1 MPADP
6 VAEPNPRAEAAP
18 LAAAGGDLPADEQ
31 PADEQPAT
39 EQPATEVPAAD
50 KPAEK
55 PIGNAQA
62 HEKRLGKLIH
72 VRQPIT
78 DAIDRRIRRT
88 VEDTIAKAKQAGDWP
103 VFIIELLPG
112 KTDFGSALE
121 LAHYL
126 SGERLNG
133 ATTVAYLPETI
144 TGHAVLVALACDEVI
159 MGEDARIGDA
169 GQGEKRIKL
178 SQRNAYA
185 EVANSRKTIPADVA
199 LKMLDPS
206 IELLVVETEVSR
218 EFVSADRLDELRR
231 KKSVGKSQVLI
242 PAGKP
247 GVFTAQEARDL
258 GLVAYVANDREAV
271 AKALSLPPA
280 ALEQDLSLA
289 GPPHPVRVAVKGP
302 ISAASAELLQKLID
316 TEIDRGANLIC
327 LWIDSPGGDAPA
339 SINLAN
345 YLVQIDAEKR
355 RTVAFIP
362 NEARGDAAYIALA
375 CDQIVMR
382 PDAILG
388 GFGAYAMPDDER
400 RPTAIS
406 VAGLAERKHHSPGL
420 AAAMVDPNIEVYR
433 YQRRTDGLVGFF
445 TADDA
450 AALDDAQD
458 WQRGELITRAGRPLQ
473 VTGEQAREIG
483 LANEVVDDFEGFK
496 ALYGLEGSLDLV
508 EPRWADFLIDALN
521 SPGVSFFLLL
531 LGAAALYAELQ
542 SPGIGLGGLVAAL
555 CFLLYFWSAYL
566 GGTAGWLE
574 VLLFVAGLICLALE
588 IFVLPGFGLFGLAGG
603 ALVIGS
609 LILASQTFVLP
620 RNDYQL
626 HQLRNNLF
634 VLTGAGIG
642 TVVAAVI
649 MRRYLPHA
657 PMFNN
662 MVLAPPSSEEQSLIS
677 ERESLARL
685 DHLLGAR
692 GVSFTP
698 LVPGGKA
705 RIGDDLVDVLTDGEF
720 VDRGQAVEVVEVR
733 GNRIVVR
740 GIG

>member
-1 MPADP
+1 
-6 VAEPNPRAEAAP
+6 
-18 LAAAGGDLPADEQ
+18 
-31 PADEQPAT
+31 
-39 EQPATEVPAAD
+39 
-50 KPAEK
+50 
-55 PIGNAQA
+55 
-62 HEKRLGKLIH
+62 
-72 VRQPIT
+72 
-78 DAIDRRIRRT
+78 
-88 VEDTIAKAKQAGDWP
+88 
-103 VFIIELLPG
+103 
-112 KTDFGSALE
+112 
-121 LAHYL
+121 
-126 SGERLNG
+126 
-133 ATTVAYLPETI
+133 
-144 TGHAVLVALACDEVI
+144 VLVAMACDEII

-169 GQGEKRIKL
+169 GERERQEKTGIKD

-206 IELLVVETEVSR
+206 IELLAVETEVSR
-218 EFVSADRLDELRR
+218 EIVRADRLDELRR
-231 KKSVGKSQVLI
+231 KKSVGNSRVLSK
-242 PAGKP
+242 AGEP

-289 GPPHPVRVAVKGP
+289 GPALPVRIAIKGP
-302 ISAASAELLQKLID
+302 ISASSAELLQKLID
-316 TEIDRGANLIC
+316 TEIDHGANLIC
-327 LWIDSPGGDAPA
+327 LWIDSAGGDAPA

-345 YLVQIDAEKR
+345 YLVQIDAERR

-362 NEARGDAAYIALA
+362 NEARGDAAFLALA

-382 PDAILG
+382 PEAVLG
-388 GFGAYAMPDDER
+388 GSGAYAMPDGER
-400 RPTAIS
+400 RATATS
-406 VAGLAERKHHSPGL
+406 VAALAARKHHSSGL
-420 AAAMVDPNIEVYR
+420 AAAMVDPEVEVYR
-433 YQRRTDGLVGFF
+433 YQRRTDGLVGYF
-445 TADDA
+445 TADEAAQLEDA
-450 AALDDAQD
+450 KD
-458 WQRGELITRAGRPLQ
+458 WQRGELITRPGRPFQ
-473 VTGEQAREIG
+473 VTGEQAREFG

-508 EPRWADFLIDALN
+508 EPGWADFLIDALN
-521 SPGVSFFLLL
+521 SPGVSVFLLL

-542 SPGIGLGGLVAAL
+542 SPGIGLGGLIAAL

-574 VLLFVAGLICLALE
+574 VLLFVAGIICLTLE
-588 IFVLPGFGLFGLAGG
+588 VFVLPGFGLFGLAGG

-634 VLTGAGIG
+634 VITGAGIG
-642 TVVAAVI
+642 TVVAAVVI
-649 MRRYLPHA
+649 RRYLPHA
-657 PMFNN
+657 PMFSN
-662 MVLAPPSSEEQSLIS
+662 MVLTPPSIEEQSLIS

-692 GVSFTP
+692 GLSLTP
-698 LVPGGKA
+698 LLPGGKA
-705 RIGDDLVDVLTDGEF
+705 RIGDELVDVLTDGEF
-720 VDRGQAVEVVEVR
+720 VDRGQPVEVVEVR